1 MTQSIN
7 TVKGPGFG
15 SYLIAAV
22 LPPLSFFL
30 QGKIVSGIISIVL
43 LVIAIPF
50 FFIFGFGIIIW
61 FITSLWAMYG
71 LGNKVLDAR
80 VQNQAN
86 RTAEAIVKAQRE
98 AQKEIPE

>member
-1 MTQSIN
+1 MTQSLK

-15 SYLIAAV
+15 SYLIAAI

-30 QGKIVSGIISIVL
+30 QGNIVSGIIAFVL
-43 LVIAIPF
+43 LVISIPL

-61 FITSLWAMYG
+61 FITAMWAMYG

-86 RTAEAIVKAQRE
+86 ITAEAIVKAQKSHQE
-98 AQKEIPE
+98 